1 MKRILAMLLVALTA
15 LFIAGCGMRT
25 VDEMYCLPK
34 RSEEDSQLQQAIDQ
48 AMTDLD
54 YSAPVSGEHQQSV
67 QMADL
72 DGDKKQEYLVF
83 TKGTSERPLRVLV
96 FKEKNDE
103 FMLLDT
109 IVNTGSAFDRV
120 EYVQMDGKG
129 GAEIVIGR
137 QISNQLVRSVAVY
150 TYTDQGFQQ
159 ILNTNYQ
166 KFLTVDMDSDGI
178 SDLFIFRPGTAEND
192 NGIAELYYMNGDG
205 MERGNEMSMS
215 GPVDK
220 LKRIMVG
227 KLNDHRVAV
236 YAASSVDD
244 NALITDVYAL
254 IDGKLKNIS
263 FSNESGTSV
272 STMRNYYVYAED
284 IDADGVVEL
293 PDLNTFVPLPG
304 ADLTQRY
311 EMVRWYAMA
320 SDGTEVDKLYTYHNF
335 IGGWYL
341 ELDPSL
347 ATHLT
352 VNRKSG
358 FEEFH
363 IWDSS
368 YQKTEKIFTIYT
380 LTGKNRDEQVR
391 EGGYAVLLQTET
403 VIYAVKVEDA
413 ALNVDMTEEKLIRNF
428 HMIHQVWNT
437 GEI

>member
-1 MKRILAMLLVALTA
+1 MKRILAVLLLALTA
-15 LFIAGCGMRT
+15 LCASGCGMRT

-34 RSEEDSQLQQAIDQ
+34 RSEEDSQLQQAVDQ
-48 AMTDLD
+48 AMIDLD

-72 DGDKKQEYLVF
+72 DGDRKQEFLVF
-83 TKGTSERPLRVLV
+83 AKGTSERPLRVLV
-96 FKEKNDE
+96 FKEENDK
-103 FMLLDT
+103 FILMDT
-109 IVNTGSAFDRV
+109 IESTGSAFDRV
-120 EYVQMDGKG
+120 EYVHMDGKG
-129 GAEIVIGR
+129 GMEIVIGR
-137 QISNQLVRSVAVY
+137 QISNQLARSVSVY
-150 TYTDQGFQQ
+150 TYTEQGFQQ
-159 ILNTNYQ
+159 VLNTSYQ
-166 KFLTVDMDSDGI
+166 KFLTVDMESDGT

-192 NGIAELYYMNGDG
+192 NGIAELYYMNKGA

-220 LKRIMVG
+220 LKRIIVG

-284 IDADGVVEL
+284 IDSDGVVEL
-293 PDLNTFVPLPG
+293 PDMNTLVPLPG
-304 ADLTQRY
+304 ADMTQRY
-311 EMVRWYAMA
+311 EMIRWYAMA

-341 ELDPSL
+341 ELDL
-347 ATHLT
+347 AMATHLT

-358 FEEFH
+358 AEEFYV
-363 IWDSS
+363 WDSS
-368 YQKTEKIFTIYT
+368 YQKSEKIFTIYT

-391 EGGYAVLLQTET
+391 EGGYTVLLQTET
-403 VIYAVKVEDA
+403 VVYAAKVENA
-413 ALNVDMTEEKLIRNF
+413 ALEHDMTEEKLIRNF